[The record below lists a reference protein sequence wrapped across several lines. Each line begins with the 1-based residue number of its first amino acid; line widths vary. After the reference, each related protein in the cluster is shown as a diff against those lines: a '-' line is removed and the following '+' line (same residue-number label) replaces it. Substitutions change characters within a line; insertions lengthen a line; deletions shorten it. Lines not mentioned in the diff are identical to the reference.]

1 MGRGRSLP
9 QKTNRLY
16 FVVRRTDLWGNH
28 GFMSNDRFISDVN
41 LKDDIFYH
49 DERFAA
55 ESDGFEER
63 IVTTY
68 CGRIREY
75 QRSVRERQLQRAME
89 LVSQG
94 KLKKGVNQNDVRR
107 FIVVDSVTEN
117 GEVAEKKVFSI
128 DREKFKEES
137 KYDGFYAVTTDL
149 VDEPGEIIRI
159 NRERWEIEESLRIM
173 KSDFDA
179 RPVFVSREDRIK
191 AYFLTCYLAYMIFR
205 IIEQKINKG
214 DGRYTDTEI
223 LRALRDYE
231 AVDAESFYVGAMEGK
246 AVKVLESTFGLEGS
260 MTALSNAQF
269 RRLVARS
276 KKEEI

>member
-1 MGRGRSLP
+1 M
-9 QKTNRLY
+9 
-16 FVVRRTDLWGNH
+16 
-28 GFMSNDRFISDVN
+28 
-41 LKDDIFYH
+41 
-49 DERFAA
+49 
-55 ESDGFEER
+55 
-63 IVTTY
+63 
-68 CGRIREY
+68 
-75 QRSVRERQLQRAME
+75 
-89 LVSQG
+89 
-94 KLKKGVNQNDVRR
+94 RR

-159 NRERWEIEESLRIM
+159 NRGRWEIEESLRIM

-179 RPVFVSREDRIK
+179 RPVFVSREDWIK